1 MYRDYDSVSDESKD
15 SNLDDLYQNREI
27 KEELDERVAQ
37 IIA

>member
-15 SNLDDLYQNREI
+15 SNLDDLNREI
-27 KEELDERVAQ
+27 KEELDEKVAQ

>member
-15 SNLDDLYQNREI
+15 SNLDDLNREI